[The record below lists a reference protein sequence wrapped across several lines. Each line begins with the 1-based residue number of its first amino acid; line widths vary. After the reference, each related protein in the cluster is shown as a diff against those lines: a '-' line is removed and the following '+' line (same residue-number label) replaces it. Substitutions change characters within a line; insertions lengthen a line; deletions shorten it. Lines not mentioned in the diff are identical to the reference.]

1 MIFLAVTPGFF
12 AETLREKIS
21 ENSQATEL
29 AKNLSKGS
37 FYLYRPY
44 PFRKAFFQFTSL
56 GLFIIP
62 PMPEVIPLKA
72 AL

>member
-37 FYLYRPY
+37 FYLYNLIILQYLLAIILSEKPSSN
-44 PFRKAFFQFTSL
+44 SL
-56 GLFIIP
+56 L
-62 PMPEVIPLKA
+62 
-72 AL
+72 